1 MFWPFSTIYNAIS
14 EAINLLKSLAAT
26 INAFRAETKGQYETL
41 KSEVIK
47 MGLDLTKLNEAV
59 SKLQTEVVETAET
72 IRDLRDRLGDSPDIP
87 AVQAELDGI
96 AGQLV
101 AAAANLD
108 SLQTKPEPGPDPEP
122 EPQPEG

>member
-108 SLQTKPEPGPDPEP
+108 SLQTKPEPVPDPEP